1 MEFKTFVSELKEHGK
16 SEQEIE
22 VMVDKFAQQLKIE
35 KEWLKNGEYDKITE
49 CGVYA
54 PRLYTVIDKKYNM
67 GHKIAYRMAG
77 ISDPNKATEKEKL
90 TAYIGYS
97 KLIGN
102 IGTLIK
108 ERNKPKPKKI
118 REMIGE
124 RLCLLK
130 NKPAHLLSKEVA
142 EPVPMEVTVAPYD
155 ELKDFFEFLEQ
166 GKYVERGLQSFKR
179 GTMYDDGRIDL
190 CKQVV
195 GPDHIGSLMDSI
207 QNNEYVYHFL
217 LGNNIIGYEG
227 AKAIAEYIEK
237 KNHSDKKS
245 KIVTWYLAGNFI
257 DEEGTK
263 LIAKALETDI
273 VTKDLWLKRNPIK
286 GGVKYLAEMLTK
298 NSSIKTLDLTNTAV
312 MDSGCNELFS
322 RLIHNRTLR
331 YLYLDGNGLT
341 KECIPVMVEYY
352 KQLIQEDRK
361 GINNLWLGMNS
372 LGDEGIIPLVDVL
385 SQYRYFKRLNITSVR
400 ITEKSAEHIYRSF
413 ANHPKLMI
421 LDVGMYKSTLD
432 LGEVPNSIKDAG
444 VEWIAKL
451 IEGSKSLISVNV
463 AFNDLT
469 QTGVDRLYEA
479 LKKNSNM
486 IMCIYAE
493 FYKKFDSDQVKDFH
507 ELLTKNIE
515 QHCVERGILVPKN
528 SLGVKQFIQRIKH
541 GKRIQNIDSIYRN
554 RM

>member
-1 MEFKTFVSELKEHGK
+1 MEYKTFVTELKEHGK
-16 SEQEIE
+16 SENEILA
-22 VMVDKFAQQLKIE
+22 MVDKFAQQLKIE
-35 KEWLKNGEYDKITE
+35 KEWFKNGEHDKITE

-54 PRLYTVIDKKYNM
+54 PRLYTVVDKKYNI
-67 GHKIAYRMAG
+67 GHLIAYKMAG
-77 ISDPNKATEKEKL
+77 ITDPATATEKEKL
-90 TAYIGYS
+90 TAYVGYG
-97 KLIGN
+97 KLVGN

-142 EPVPMEVTVAPYD
+142 EPVPMEVTVAPYE

-166 GKYVERGLQSFKR
+166 GKYVEQGLQSFKR

-190 CKQVV
+190 CKQVP
-195 GPDHIGSLMDSI
+195 GPDHIGKLMDAI
-207 QNNEYVYHFL
+207 QNNEHVYHFL
-217 LGNNIIGYEG
+217 MGNSIVGFEG
-227 AKAIAEYIEK
+227 AKAIADYIEM
-237 KNHSDKKS
+237 KNNSETKS

-257 DEEGTK
+257 DEAGTK
-263 LIAKALETDI
+263 LIAKALEKDT

-286 GGVKYLAEMLTK
+286 GGISALAEMLTK

-322 RLIHNRTLR
+322 RLIQNKTLR

-341 KECIPVMVEYY
+341 KDCIPAIVEYY
-352 KQLIQEDRK
+352 KQLIAEDRK
-361 GINNLWLGMNS
+361 GVNNLWLGMNS

-385 SQYRYFKRLNITSVR
+385 SQYKYFKRLNITSVR
-400 ITEKSAEHIYRSF
+400 ITEKTAEHLCKSF
-413 ANHPKLMI
+413 VDHPKLMI

-432 LGEVPNSIKDAG
+432 LGEVPNSIKDEG
-444 VEWIAKL
+444 LEWIAKL
-451 IEGSKSLISVNV
+451 VEDSKSLKTINV

-469 QTGVDRLYEA
+469 QTGVDRLVSA
-479 LKKNSNM
+479 LKKNKKM
-486 IMCIYAE
+486 IVCIYSE
-493 FYKKFDSDQVKDFH
+493 FYKKFDQDQLKDVQ
-507 ELLTKNIE
+507 EMIAKNIE
-515 QHCVERGILVPKN
+515 SHCVEKGLPVPKTT
-528 SLGVKQFIQRIKH
+528 LEVKQFIQRIKH